1 MVESSDE
8 WFKSF
13 VFVVGAVTL
22 SKTKKKG
29 REHKESIVNGI
40 REAVEKYSSVYVFSF
55 DNMRNI
61 KFKEFRQQFRHNGR
75 FFLGSNK
82 VMQVALGRSASDE
95 IRPGIFKASKLLHGD
110 AGLLVTDM
118 PKEEVESLF
127 NAYKDSD
134 FSRTGSTAV
143 ETVELKE
150 GPLEQF
156 THEMEPFLRKQG
168 MPVRLNKGTVELLS
182 DFVVCEE
189 GKPLSPESSR
199 ILRLLGIKLAT
210 FKLNLV
216 CRWSP
221 CDFELYRERLDLSD
235 VETS

>member
-1 MVESSDE
+1 MP
-8 WFKSF
+8 KSKRNRE
-13 VFVVGAVTL
+13 VTL

-29 REHKESIVNGI
+29 REHKEAIVNAI

-55 DNMRNI
+55 ENMRNL
-61 KFKEFRQQFRHNGR
+61 KFKEFREQLKPTSR

-82 VMQVALGRSASDE
+82 VMQVALGRSAADE
-95 IRPGIFKASKLLHGD
+95 IRPGIYKVSKLLRGD
-110 AGLLVTDM
+110 SGLFLSNM

-127 NAYKDSD
+127 NKYEDYD
-134 FSRTGSTAV
+134 FARTGSIAT
-143 ETVELKE
+143 EKVELPE

-168 MPVRLNKGTVELLS
+168 MPVRLNKGVIELVS

-189 GKPLSPESSR
+189 GKPLSPESAR
-199 ILRLLGIKLAT
+199 ILRLLGIKMAT
-210 FKLNLV
+210 FRLHLI

-221 CDFELYRERLDLSD
+221 EDFELYKEGLEDSD
-235 VETS
+235 VESA

>member
-1 MVESSDE
+1 MP
-8 WFKSF
+8 KSKRDRP
-13 VFVVGAVTL
+13 VTL

-29 REHKESIVNGI
+29 KEHKECIINGI

-55 DNMRNI
+55 ENMRNI
-61 KFKEFRQQFRHNGR
+61 KFNEFRQQFKHNGR

-82 VMQVALGRSASDE
+82 VMQVALGRDASTE
-95 IRPGIFKASKLLHGD
+95 IRSGIYNVSKLINGN

-118 PKEEVESLF
+118 PKDEVESLF
-127 NAYKDSD
+127 NAYEDAD
-134 FSRTGSTAV
+134 FSRTGSMAA
-143 ETVELKE
+143 ETVALEE

-156 THEMEPFLRKQG
+156 THEMEPLLRKLN
-168 MPVRLNKGTVELLS
+168 MPVRLNKGTVELVA

-189 GKPLSPESSR
+189 GKPLSPQSAH
-199 ILRLLGIKLAT
+199 ILRLLGKKMAT
-210 FKLNLV
+210 FKLNLI

-221 CDFELYRERLDLSD
+221 VDFELYQEGLDLSD

>member
-1 MVESSDE
+1 MP
-8 WFKSF
+8 KSKRDRP
-13 VFVVGAVTL
+13 VTL

-55 DNMRNI
+55 ENMRNI

-168 MPVRLNKGTVELLS
+168 MPVRLNK
-182 DFVVCEE
+182 VCEE

>member
-1 MVESSDE
+1 MP
-8 WFKSF
+8 KSKRDRP
-13 VFVVGAVTL
+13 VTL

-29 REHKESIVNGI
+29 REHKECIVNGI

-55 DNMRNI
+55 ENMRNI
-61 KFKEFRQQFRHNGR
+61 KFKEFRQQFRHNGK

-82 VMQVALGRSASDE
+82 VMQVALGRSAEDE
-95 IRPGIFKASKLLHGD
+95 LRSGIYKVSKLLRGD
-110 AGLLVTDM
+110 TGLLVTDM

-127 NAYKDSD
+127 NAYEDSD
-134 FSRTGSTAV
+134 FSRTGSIAV

-156 THEMEPFLRKQG
+156 THEMEPLLRKLE
-168 MPVRLNKGTVELLS
+168 MPVRLNKGTVELVA

-189 GKPLSPESSR
+189 GKQLSPKSAH
-199 ILRLLGIKLAT
+199 ILRLLRMKMAT
-210 FKLNLV
+210 FKLNLL

-221 CDFELYRERLDLSD
+221 SDFELYREDLSELYREDLSD

>member
-1 MVESSDE
+1 MP
-8 WFKSF
+8 KSKRDRP
-13 VFVVGAVTL
+13 VTL

-95 IRPGIFKASKLLHGD
+95 IRPGIFKASKLVHGD

-168 MPVRLNKGTVELLS
+168 MPIHYLCTVELLS

>member
-1 MVESSDE
+1 MP
-8 WFKSF
+8 KSKRDRP
-13 VFVVGAVTL
+13 VTL

-29 REHKESIVNGI
+29 REHKEIIVNGI
-40 REAVEKYSSVYVFSF
+40 REAVEKRTSVYVFSF
-55 DNMRNI
+55 ENMRNI
-61 KFKEFRQQFRHNGR
+61 KFKEFRNQFRHNGR

-95 IRPGIFKASKLLHGD
+95 IRPGIFKVSKLLHGD

-127 NAYKDSD
+127 NAYEDSD
-134 FSRTGSTAV
+134 FLRTGSTAV
-143 ETVELKE
+143 ETVLLKE
-150 GPLEQF
+150 ILIHKVIMSF
-156 THEMEPFLRKQG
+156 ADSLHN
-168 MPVRLNKGTVELLS
+168 VGTVELLS
-182 DFVVCEE
+182 DFVVCGE

-221 CDFELYRERLDLSD
+221 NDFELYREGLDLSD
-235 VETS
+235 VET